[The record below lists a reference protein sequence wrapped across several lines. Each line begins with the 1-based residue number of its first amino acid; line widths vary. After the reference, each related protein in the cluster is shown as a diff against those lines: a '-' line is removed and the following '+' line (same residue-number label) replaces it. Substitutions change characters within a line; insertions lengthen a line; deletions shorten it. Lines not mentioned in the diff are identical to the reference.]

1 MRAWFHALL
10 LCSGAASLAAQQPDS
25 TTAAIPQVTLAE
37 AIRRALDVQP
47 AMVQAEGATR
57 NAYAARRSAYG
68 TFLPTVTVGGSA
80 SLNSQS
86 RVDLNGGSIPPV
98 WNYGSNLAASVDLF
112 TGLRRVWNLRAA
124 SAEVGAAEAGGVTQ
138 RYQVTLLT
146 SQAFYN
152 AIATD
157 ELVRVAEAQ
166 VKRAES
172 QLDASVRK
180 LNAGSATRS
189 DSLRAAVD
197 FGNARIALL
206 QAQANLATAQ
216 ATLGRQIG
224 VDQPVRAIPDSQL
237 PALPDTA
244 AMRSAALESA
254 PSVRQ
259 ADAQARAARATV
271 LVNRTQYIPSLRV
284 SYGMNRRD
292 TLFANTLVGNPTH
305 SWQFSLSWTVFNG
318 FTREQS
324 QVAASV
330 QRDIAEAQ
338 AADTRRAVNAQL
350 TQQIAALET
359 AFAQVE
365 IAAVNVDAATEDLRV
380 QQERYNVGAGTFLDL
395 LTSQANLT
403 QIQTNLV
410 QARFN
415 YLIARAQLEALLGRS
430 L

>member
-1 MRAWFHALL
+1 MRAWIHALL

-216 ATLGRQIG
+216 ANLGRQIG

-237 PALPDTA
+237 PPLPDTA